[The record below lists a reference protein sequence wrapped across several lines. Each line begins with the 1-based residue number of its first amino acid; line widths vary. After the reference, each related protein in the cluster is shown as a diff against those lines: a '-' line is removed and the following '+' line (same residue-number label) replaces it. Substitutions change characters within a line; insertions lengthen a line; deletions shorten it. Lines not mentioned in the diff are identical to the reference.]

1 MNAVTPNLRA
11 SAEAIAF
18 TKDNFV
24 FDCLSLFYVL
34 DDEYAERC
42 LSAGVNACNVTFGAE
57 TNWQD
62 MIANI
67 EVGLEK
73 IEKSDLL
80 ALATNTAEINKA
92 RNEGKLAIIIG
103 TQGSKMVE
111 DELKRIPIMHRLG
124 MRYFGLAYTGA
135 TLLADG
141 CGELRDAGI
150 TYLGKEAIEIVNSLP
165 LILDLS
171 HCGHATRAEA
181 TKLAHAPVCTHSNS
195 YSVNKNDRNTRDE
208 TAKAIAAKGGVLGIC
223 GLPKSVHPKD
233 PTVDHMLDHC
243 DYYRDLIGCEHIGI
257 GLDFTEAYK
266 ASGKILPESR
276 RWRTYRADIF
286 GTIDE
291 FFTQTYP
298 TGLSTILELPNFT
311 QGLIDRGY
319 SEQDVAAI
327 LGGNWLRNF
336 TAVVD

>member
-1 MNAVTPNLRA
+1 MKAATPNLRA
-11 SAEAIAF
+11 SEEAIAF
-18 TKDNFV
+18 TQNNFV

-34 DDEYAERC
+34 DDEYTERC
-42 LSAGVNACNVTFGAE
+42 LTAGVNACNVTFGAE
-57 TNWQD
+57 TNWLD

-67 EVGLEK
+67 ETGLEK

-80 ALATNTAEINKA
+80 ALATNAADIAKA
-92 RNEGKLAIIIG
+92 RSEGKLAIIIG
-103 TQGSKMVE
+103 TQGSSMVE
-111 DELKRIPIMHRLG
+111 SELNRIPIMHRLG

-141 CGELRDAGI
+141 CGEVRDAGVSF
-150 TYLGKEAIEIVNSLP
+150 LGREAIEIVNNLP

-181 TKLAHAPVCTHSNS
+181 TERGRAPVCTHSNS
-195 YSVNKNDRNTRDE
+195 FQINNNDRNTRDE

-223 GLPKSVHPKD
+223 GLPKSVNVKD

-243 DYYRDLIGCEHIGI
+243 DYYKGLIGCDHIGI

-266 ASGKILPESR
+266 VSGEIFPESR
-276 RWRTYRADIF
+276 RWRTYRPDIF

-291 FFTQTYP
+291 FFTQSYP
-298 TGLSTILELPNFT
+298 EGLSTILELPNFT
-311 QGLIDRGY
+311 QGLMDRGY
-319 SEQDVAAI
+319 NEQEMAAI

-336 TAVVD
+336 KEFVG